1 MRMNAA
7 LLVAQASQK
16 QEAGTFRA
24 GDSVEVGLM
33 KIRTFVIGYVLA
45 LALLVFA
52 NRHTD
57 VIPSSNF
64 RTVVDLTSTSAD
76 NRIQLAA
83 FRQNRADEIGRVTQ
97 IVAPSAYSPKLW
109 SVEQIPSERLIAPL
123 AVISANGSFAV
134 SIEDVVRYEHNYG
147 QIPLGSVVLAQF
159 TRRPNQAFSS
169 DAVKFLLHA
178 RNVIGL
184 GIATGDA
191 HNSEADTYALSHSAY
206 LLNNLI
212 NLDKVP
218 AGGSMVMVAPSKVR
232 GATAGPVRVLAL
244 VR

>member
-1 MRMNAA
+1 MQLSWLRKHLKNR
-7 LLVAQASQK
+7 
-16 QEAGTFRA
+16 EAGTFRA

-83 FRQNRADEIGRVTQ
+83 FRQNRAAEIGRVTQ

-159 TRRPNQAFSS
+159 PARPNQAFSS

-191 HNSEADTYALSHSAY
+191 HNSDTYALSHSAY